1 MSKKLNTRKDYL
13 YRERTKGFLHIPSK
27 EENARNQKSKVSEL
41 IASQRDV
48 LQVIYDYD
56 IEAVEGEAVAALS
69 DLISHMSKVI
79 GVMKQ

>member
-1 MSKKLNTRKDYL
+1 MIDNEARRHESNKLFKNELVELR
-13 YRERTKGFLHIPSK
+13 K
-27 EENARNQKSKVSEL
+27 EERAREQKSKVSEL
-41 IASQRDV
+41 IASQCDV
-48 LQVIYDYD
+48 LQVVYDYD

>member
-1 MSKKLNTRKDYL
+1 MIDNEARRHESNKLFKNELVELR
-13 YRERTKGFLHIPSK
+13 K
-27 EENARNQKSKVSEL
+27 EERAREQKSKVSEL

-48 LQVIYDYD
+48 LQVVYDYD

-79 GVMKQ
+79 GLMKQ

>member
-1 MSKKLNTRKDYL
+1 MIDNEARRHESNKLFKNELVELR
-13 YRERTKGFLHIPSK
+13 K
-27 EENARNQKSKVSEL
+27 EERAREQKSKVSEL

-48 LQVIYDYD
+48 LQVVYDYD